1 MQPVEYLFCVV
12 ALGAQKATTLI
23 LAGGILPAWCAKAVL
38 AISNLADHRYR
49 LALTHW
55 GCADHV
61 VHHPRKRRSDRG

>member
-1 MQPVEYLFCVV
+1 MQSVEYVFCIV
-12 ALGAQKATTLI
+12 ALGALNDYANI
-23 LAGGILPAWCAKAVL
+23 GGSSLVSMVRKSGL